1 MNILRPTYAKLI
13 DVLTIE
19 EAPSNKDGIVGFNH
33 NADLCTAAG
42 YKSVNFVADVDGTW
56 KTYTETDSIIQE
68 ANFTYNNDT
77 YKARVITLIRAQYSA
92 DDEQAILRKKMT
104 GIDEAT
110 FAVFNDF
117 CEACKKQA
125 KLEQINQ

>member
-1 MNILRPTYAKLI
+1 MNILQQTYAKLV

-19 EAPSNKDGIVGFNH
+19 EAPSNKDGVVGFNH
-33 NADLCTAAG
+33 NADLCKAAG
-42 YKSVNFVADVDGTW
+42 YKHVNFVADVDGTW
-56 KTYTETDSIIQE
+56 KTYAEIDTAIQE

-77 YKARVITLIRAQYSA
+77 YKARVIELIRAQYSA
-92 DDEQAILRKKMT
+92 DDEQAILRKKLA

-110 FAVFNDF
+110 FVAFNAY
-117 CEACKKQA
+117 CEACKKTA